1 MLDVKSN
8 FKNLYEN
15 DLTCRTC
22 EKLGSEENED
32 HILVCETLVS
42 EIDVQDIKVEFD
54 FVYRNIEYQKLAV
67 KAYKSVLR
75 KRGILL
81 KFK

>member
-22 EKLGSEENED
+22 KKICSAENED
-32 HILVCETLVS
+32 HILECEFLVT
-42 EIDVQDIKVEFD
+42 EIDIKVEYE
-54 FVYRNIEYQKLAV
+54 FVYIKPIVIGQKN
-67 KAYKSVLR
+67 Y
-75 KRGILL
+75 ILY
-81 KFK
+81 